1 MSNVNVLAG
10 TRAGVGYSE
19 KASGREA
26 GAEAARDALAQAGL
40 DTCDLVLLFATG
52 KQDPAAVRDGV
63 RSVVGDRARLIGGA
77 TVGIITGDRYGFE
90 GHQVGVAVLQ
100 SDRLRVDLFLE
111 TDLSDREYNAG
122 RGLGRQIRAAY
133 PDGQPAGLL
142 LLYDIVKNTIGGDLN
157 LATPLLAGM
166 TDSLGT
172 WPTTAGGGLMG
183 NLQFSQCFQ
192 FVDDRIVSRALTGLA
207 LDGPVRM
214 DTIIM
219 HGCRPS
225 GRYYTITKAE
235 GNIVLELDG
244 QPAAEVIS
252 RMLGPDTD
260 RSTWADYPIFITLG
274 INNGDKFGEYNEDD
288 YAVRLCSA
296 VDAERGGLAFFGD
309 DLQKGREVRLMRR
322 SIDMQYMRPRV
333 DELRAR
339 LAGRRPILALY
350 VDCAGRC
357 SAMSGSDGEEAFE
370 IQKALG
376 AEMPLLGWYT
386 GGEIARSG
394 GVMQSHNYT
403 GILSILSEP
412 AELSPDA
419 APS

>member
-1 MSNVNVLAG
+1 MSIVQAAQT

-19 KASGREA
+19 KPAGRDA
-26 GAEAARDALAQAGL
+26 GAEAAAAAMAQAGL
-40 DTCDLVLLFATG
+40 DLCDLVLVFATG

-63 RSVVGDRARLIGGA
+63 RSVVGDRPRMIGGA

-90 GHQVGVAVLQ
+90 GHQVGVAVMG
-100 SDRLRVDLFLE
+100 SDRLRTSLFIEPDLC
-111 TDLSDREYNAG
+111 SREYDAG
-122 RGLGRQIRAAY
+122 RALGRQIREAY
-133 PDGQPAGLL
+133 PDRQPGGLL
-142 LLYDIVKNTIGGDLN
+142 LLYDIVKSTIGSAMT

-166 TDSLGT
+166 TERLGE
-172 WPTTAGGGLMG
+172 WPTTAGAGMLG

-192 FVDDRIVSRALTGLA
+192 FFDDQVVSRTAVALAFDEPL
-207 LDGPVRM
+207 RM

-244 QPAAEVIS
+244 EPAAEVIS
-252 RMLGPDTD
+252 RLLGSNTD
-260 RSTWADYPIFITLG
+260 RSAWAEYPIFITLG
-274 INNGDKFGEYNEDD
+274 INNGDKFGEYVEDD

-309 DLQKGREVRLMRR
+309 DLQEGREVRLMRR
-322 SIDMQYMRPRV
+322 SIDTRYMGLRV

-339 LAGRRPILALY
+339 VAGRRPLLALY

-376 AEMPLLGWYT
+376 AEMPLLGFYT

-412 AELSPDA
+412 A
-419 APS
+419 